1 MHKRTRRTLL
11 VFAGVLVLLALA
23 VFLRSKAPPEG
34 ARLLPE
40 SDGILYF
47 NLKPIRVFLRKDL
60 KPPERVPEYQ
70 QFVDATG
77 IDWERDL
84 DSAAIALHRMQDPN
98 GPNGA
103 VAYSMVL
110 SGKLTG
116 KRLNNWLEAHAS
128 SREVYAGH
136 TVYSIPSENRTVR
149 VAQVGYDMIAASN
162 YPTHGENS
170 RHHRS
175 APDRGVALRR
185 FNAAGPAF
193 PRGSALA
200 VAWGVGQIGLP
211 LSESGA
217 IKVFG
222 LSLPLQDNSTIIA
235 SVTPGLPLAN
245 TVHLRVEEIASD
257 ENKAASQAAA
267 LATIVTLAR
276 DVTTQLADNSS
287 NNALRELLKTTEV
300 TQKRNRVVATANL
313 SPSFLSQITKSEN
326 SLRTPATRPD
336 GESISIVV
344 ALPERCVTVVGSV
357 RPPVMSSF
365 FLGWGIEQ
373 IGGLSISILNFL
385 DSLDGVSRILLY
397 RRRFESLPAYPSE
410 VSWFAFSER
419 KL

>member
-11 VFAGVLVLLALA
+11 VFAGVLLLLALA

-47 NLKPIRVFLRKDL
+47 NLKPVRVFLRKDF

-116 KRLNNWLEAHAS
+116 KRLNTWLEAHAS

-136 TVYSIPSENRTVR
+136 TIYSIPSENRFVR

-162 YPTHGENS
+162 YPTPEMIHS
-170 RHHRS
+170 IIDRHRT
-175 APDRGVALRR
+175 AALP
-185 FNAAGPAF
+185 FAGSTLLAQHFHDVPL
-193 PRGSALA
+193 LA

-217 IKVFG
+217 IKILG
-222 LSLPLQDNSTIIA
+222 LSLPLQDDSTIIA
-235 SVTPGLPLAN
+235 SLTPGLPLAN
-245 TVHLRVEEIASD
+245 SVHLRVEEIAPN
-257 ENKAASQAAA
+257 ENEAASQAAA

-276 DVTTQLADNSS
+276 DVTTPLADNAT

-300 TQKRNRVVATANL
+300 AQKRNRVVATANL
-313 SPSFLSQITKSEN
+313 SPSFLNQITKSEN
-326 SLRTPATRPD
+326 SSTTPATR
-336 GESISIVV
+336 
-344 ALPERCVTVVGSV
+344 AT
-357 RPPVMSSF
+357 
-365 FLGWGIEQ
+365 
-373 IGGLSISILNFL
+373 GGASQ
-385 DSLDGVSRILLY
+385 
-397 RRRFESLPAYPSE
+397 
-410 VSWFAFSER
+410 
-419 KL
+419 